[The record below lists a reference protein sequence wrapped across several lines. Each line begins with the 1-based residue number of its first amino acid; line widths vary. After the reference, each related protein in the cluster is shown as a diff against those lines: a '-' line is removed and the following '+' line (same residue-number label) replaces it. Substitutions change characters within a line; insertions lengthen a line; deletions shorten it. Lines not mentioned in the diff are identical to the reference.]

1 MSEHTDLVVTAVTDC
16 HIGRLSELLEF
27 QGIRT
32 AKVGVPPD
40 WKKGI
45 AFDYFVRSLRKMMGE
60 VEKLTGRSADMEL
73 ARKYFSETNRINAAF
88 RRINELRKR
97 PDQTIA
103 FKDYMRLQ
111 HLSFIVGDTG
121 LTASLLER
129 LCDKLER
136 ARTTNHGAPRLIVI
150 GRVIAIG
157 DYQLISLIDRCG
169 AVVAA
174 EMLDEGIRVSEK
186 DVELEGDPAAEL
198 RPQPLSGQDPDR
210 HLPARLAHPHGQAQ
224 RAHRGMP
231 CRRRDLVPSSPLT
244 RSTTWSTPAWQT
256 SSGNWASRCCVWR
269 RTTPTRGRSSAWQRS
284 RWKISSADCAEAEI
298 AKPFCYNRRK
308 EYMDFKTAAINYGD
322 GVTDAME
329 ERGINEDDIRA
340 VLEYAESEGKKLY
353 VEGEEHFLARK
364 RIGNFSAYV
373 EYSLNGDSVEV
384 LNVYSHVVMLSEDQ

>member
-1 MSEHTDLVVTAVTDC
+1 MNEILSELEKLAAQRAGELIADRRGGVPLVEYGSTFIPEELIRAAGANTYLMCSGGQQEAAEAVLDDMLGCMNPLARSIVGGFRLGNDEVSEHTDLVVTAVTDC

-169 AVVAA
+169 ARRGHKGKRKGRGA
-174 EMLDEGIRVSEK
+174 RRR
-186 DVELEGDPAAEL
+186 PAAEL

-210 HLPARLAHPHGQAQ
+210 HLPVRLAHPHGQAQ

-231 CRRRDLVPSSPLT
+231 CRRRDLVP
-244 RSTTWSTPAWQT
+244 
-256 SSGNWASRCCVWR
+256 
-269 RTTPTRGRSSAWQRS
+269 
-284 RWKISSADCAEAEI
+284 
-298 AKPFCYNRRK
+298 
-308 EYMDFKTAAINYGD
+308 
-322 GVTDAME
+322 
-329 ERGINEDDIRA
+329 
-340 VLEYAESEGKKLY
+340 
-353 VEGEEHFLARK
+353 AR
-364 RIGNFSAYV
+364 
-373 EYSLNGDSVEV
+373 L
-384 LNVYSHVVMLSEDQ
+384 